1 MNLRQVFQRL
11 RWAGLKLSPKK
22 EALCD
27 APVLVLPK
35 RNVEFILDTDASN
48 GAIGAVLSQVS
59 DGVERPVAYYSKTL
73 NRAER

>member
-1 MNLRQVFQRL
+1 MGPLKNL
-11 RWAGLKLSPKK
+11 KK
-22 EALCD
+22 PYCD

-59 DGVERPVAYYSKTL
+59 DGVERPCRVL
-73 NRAER
+73 Q